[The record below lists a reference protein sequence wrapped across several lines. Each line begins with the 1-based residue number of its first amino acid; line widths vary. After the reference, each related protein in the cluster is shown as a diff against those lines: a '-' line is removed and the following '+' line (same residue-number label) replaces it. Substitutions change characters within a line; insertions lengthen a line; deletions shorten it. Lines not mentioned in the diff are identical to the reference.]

1 MIGNIIEN
9 QFKGNARNWPFGA
22 ALGTALLLGFG
33 LVYGLVNRRLRDE
46 TSARPVL
53 RTGL

>member
-22 ALGTALLLGFG
+22 ALGTAMLVGFG
-33 LVYGLVNRRLRDE
+33 VSYWLASRRQRLAEFGR
-46 TSARPVL
+46 
-53 RTGL
+53 

>member
-22 ALGTALLLGFG
+22 ALGTTLLVAFG
-33 LVYGLVNRRLRDE
+33 TAYWLVNRRQRA
-46 TSARPVL
+46 ARAA
-53 RTGL
+53 GAA